1 MKILIIGGVAG
12 GATTATRLRR
22 LSEENE
28 IILFE
33 RGENISFANCGLPY
47 YISNVISDKKDLLVQ
62 TPKAFKD
69 RFNIDVRVKQE
80 VIKIDKENKTVTVKN
95 LVTNE
100 IYKENYDKLVL
111 SPGAEP
117 INPFKSLNSKRIFT
131 LRTIDD
137 SVRIK
142 EYISNNSVKN
152 IAIVGGGYI
161 GVEMAE
167 NLASIEGLN
176 ISIIEKASHLIPTI
190 DEDMASFV
198 HKTLTDNNI
207 KIILNQGVE
216 SIVEGKELF
225 IKLENNTIKA
235 DMIILCIGV
244 RPESILAKEAGLG
257 VNDRGYILVNEKM
270 CSTDENIYAL
280 GDAVLLKNMI
290 TGKSAPLALA
300 GPANRQARIVANNI
314 MGINSEYK
322 GFVGSSIL
330 KIFKFTLG
338 MSGITEKVCK
348 EQNINYKT
356 MIISPNSHASYYPGA
371 KPITIK
377 AIYKEDDGQILGA
390 TVWGEEAVDKITDIL
405 AFAIQKKMKATDL
418 SELELC
424 YAPPYSSAKS
434 PINLLGN
441 SIENEIDGLVDT
453 ISILELLHNYDVY
466 SKDKNY
472 LILDV
477 RAKKEYE
484 YSHIEGAVNIPLDE
498 LRGHLSEMD
507 KNKNLIVHCHSGLRS
522 YIACRILTSNGFKCK
537 NLIGGYFIYNI
548 VKNYANAN

>member
-270 CSTDENIYAL
+270 RSTDENIYAL
-280 GDAVLLKNMI
+280 GDAVLLKNII

-377 AIYKEDDGQILGA
+377 AIYKEDDGQIL
-390 TVWGEEAVDKITDIL
+390 
-405 AFAIQKKMKATDL
+405 
-418 SELELC
+418 
-424 YAPPYSSAKS
+424 
-434 PINLLGN
+434 
-441 SIENEIDGLVDT
+441 
-453 ISILELLHNYDVY
+453 
-466 SKDKNY
+466 
-472 LILDV
+472 
-477 RAKKEYE
+477 
-484 YSHIEGAVNIPLDE
+484 
-498 LRGHLSEMD
+498 
-507 KNKNLIVHCHSGLRS
+507 
-522 YIACRILTSNGFKCK
+522 
-537 NLIGGYFIYNI
+537 
-548 VKNYANAN
+548 